1 MTRIFVPVA
10 IAFLLSSCGDGD
22 TKTYTDAEGNTV
34 AVTTE
39 GGKDGQ
45 VNIETKDGDMA
56 IGGNLAASD
65 VKLPYDLP
73 VMPDATITSN
83 ASANSKDGSSGAMV
97 AMMVKGSPDEV
108 IGFYKKA
115 ATDKGFSIEAEMTVN
130 SGKQIAAKKGENE
143 GMMVSATPAEGDDA
157 GKTVVT
163 LIIGNGM

>member
-1 MTRIFVPVA
+1 MTRILVPVA
-10 IAFLLSSCGDGD
+10 IAFLLSSCGGGD
-22 TKTYTDAEGNTV
+22 TKTYTDAEGNMV

-39 GGKDGQ
+39 GGEDGQ
-45 VNIETKDGDMA
+45 VNIATKDGDMV

-73 VMPDATITSN
+73 VMPGATITSN

-115 ATDKGFSIEAEMTVN
+115 ATDKGFSIEADMTVN
-130 SGKQIAAKKGENE
+130 STKQIAAKKGENE